1 MMPTLFF
8 DTETTGLPNYDRPVD
23 HPSQPHIVQLA
34 AILVDDD
41 GIERAS
47 LNVIIKPDGW
57 TIPEGAAAVHG
68 ISTELAA
75 AVGIEIRA
83 ALGVFLRLRR
93 IATTAVAHNI
103 KFDLWLTETAIR
115 RTFGVLIPEWLGE
128 RFCTMEASSPI
139 VDLPATDRMKA
150 AGFDKPKPPKLSE
163 AYQHFFGEDLIGA
176 HDALVDVRACRRI
189 FDHLKTIGGAA

>member
-1 MMPTLFF
+1 MPALFF

-23 HPSQPHIVQLA
+23 PPSQPHIVQLA

-47 LNVIIKPDGW
+47 LNTIIKPEGW

-115 RTFGVLIPEWLGE
+115 RDTRAQAQPSYPESNIKHPFHALQIFLIFIVLI
-128 RFCTMEASSPI
+128 
-139 VDLPATDRMKA
+139 
-150 AGFDKPKPPKLSE
+150 
-163 AYQHFFGEDLIGA
+163 FF
-176 HDALVDVRACRRI
+176 
-189 FDHLKTIGGAA
+189 